1 MKLKKIASL
10 MLAGIM
16 AVSMLAGCKD
26 AASSSTPA
34 DSETPVVDNSINA
47 AVNALMGD
55 EKNIFTFTANS
66 DLDSTLENLAYRI
79 NVNNADP
86 WAGRNVNYFATNTQE
101 FDDLK
106 NLMKAND
113 GYQAFTGKT
122 FDDTAS
128 EGTKKGVDLIL
139 VSGATT
145 EKGLAKAIYD
155 AIGDLINLTNFPT
168 DGANL
173 KFSYEANIA
182 VEKVED
188 VLGNETGY
196 VVAFMVTQTAVKTA

>member
-16 AVSMLAGCKD
+16 AVSMLAGCKG

-79 NVNNADP
+79 NVGHATT
-86 WAGRNVNYFATNTQE
+86 WTGKNVEYFANNTQE
-101 FDDLK
+101 FEDLK
-106 NLMKAND
+106 NLMKASD
-113 GYQAFTGKT
+113 GYVAFTGQT
-122 FDDTAS
+122 FQNTSAA
-128 EGTKKGVDLIL
+128 GTKKGVDLIL
-139 VSGATT
+139 VSGANT

-155 AIGDLINLTNFPT
+155 AIKGQINLTYFPA
-168 DGANL
+168 DGTNL

-188 VLGNETGY
+188 VLGNQTGY